1 MYNKILVPMDGSVFS
16 ECVLSHVRTVAKG
29 CKAGEVTILFVVD
42 PPGPSGSSLYRM
54 PAKLMEEIH
63 HNALAAAE
71 EYVSGVASKLNAEG
85 IPTITAVESGYPAE
99 TILSYASG
107 HKVDLIIMSS
117 HGRTGVSRW
126 VMGSVAD
133 KVVRYSPIPILLV
146 TPPEC
151 KLSERK

>member
-16 ECVLSHVRTVAKG
+16 ECVLSHVITLAKG
-29 CKAGEVTILFVVD
+29 CKAGEVAVLFVVD
-42 PPGPSGSSLYRM
+42 PPGSSSYRL
-54 PAKLMEEIH
+54 PPKLMEEVH
-63 HNALAAAE
+63 KNALATAE
-71 EYVSGVASKLNAEG
+71 EYVSGVASKLHAEG

-99 TILSYASG
+99 TILSYASD
-107 HKVDLIIMSS
+107 HKADLIIMSS

-133 KVVRYSPIPILLV
+133 RVMRNSPVPILLV